1 MGLEVNGLDE
11 IIKKLRQ
18 LEKDSESIVD
28 DALRV
33 GGQILTNEVK
43 KNLSSQGVFNSADLM
58 RAVKL
63 SSTKLDDG
71 GVKYVVVKA
80 YSKKAW
86 YGAIF
91 EKGTV
96 NRYTKPKPRKRYHN
110 KAKYSG
116 KIPGVH
122 FMERAINSKENEII
136 NTIQDIITKEL
147 R

>member
-1 MGLEVNGLDE
+1 MGLEVTGLDE
-11 IIKKLRQ
+11 IIKKLNR
-18 LEKDSESIVD
+18 LERGSDSITD

-33 GGQILTNEVK
+33 GGQILVNEVK
-43 KNLSSQGVFNSADLM
+43 KNLSSQNAFDSSDLLK
-58 RAVKL
+58 AVKL

-86 YGAIF
+86 YGPIF
-91 EKGTV
+91 EKGTSS
-96 NRYTKPKPRKRYHN
+96 RYTKPKPNKRYHN

-136 NTIQDIITKEL
+136 QTIQDIITKEL
-147 R
+147 K